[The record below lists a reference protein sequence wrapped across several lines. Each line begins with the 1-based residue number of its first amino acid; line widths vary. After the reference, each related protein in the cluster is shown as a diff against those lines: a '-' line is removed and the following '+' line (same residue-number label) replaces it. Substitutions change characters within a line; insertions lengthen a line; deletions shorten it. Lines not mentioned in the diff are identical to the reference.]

1 MKAYGSAPGK
11 IILTGEHFVVYDEP
25 ALVVAID
32 RRVTV
37 KVTKRKDKAL
47 RIVSDLGIAGVFEDD
62 VFRVEKGGTDSRSFL
77 EPVKIAAETVMDKV
91 QVKQGLDIFIQSSIP
106 VAAGLGSSSAT
117 AVATVASVGRILEAN
132 LSKKDISDFSLAAE
146 RVVHITPSG
155 IDSAIA
161 TYGGVI
167 LYERGEGIKRLH
179 NTPDLALVI
188 GNTGLTRNTGN
199 LIKHVRERRD
209 RLYKVIDPLIRLA
222 GNLTRNAVETLRKGD
237 LMKFGELMDVN
248 HGLLVAVGVSNE
260 VLDRL
265 VYTARRAGAL
275 GAKLT
280 GAGGGGSMVAL
291 CSREM
296 LEKVAKA
303 IDSVGGSPIIAEKV
317 EKGVQV
323 WTES

>member
-1 MKAYGSAPGK
+1 MKACGSAPGK

-37 KVTKRKDKAL
+37 KVAERKDKAL
-47 RIVSDLGIAGVFEDD
+47 RIVSDLGIGVFEDD
-62 VFRVEKGGTDSRSFL
+62 LYRVEKGGTDSRSFL

-132 LSKKDISDFSLAAE
+132 LSQKDIFDLSLVAE
-146 RVVHITPSG
+146 RFVHITPSG
-155 IDSAIA
+155 VDPAIA

-167 LYERGEGIKRLH
+167 LYERGEGITRFQD
-179 NTPDLALVI
+179 TPDLALVI

-199 LIKHVRERRD
+199 LIRHVRERRD
-209 RLYKVIDPLIRLA
+209 SLYKVIDPLIELA
-222 GNLTRNAVETLRKGD
+222 GNLTRNAVETLRNGD
-237 LMKFGELMDVN
+237 LVKFGELMDVN

-265 VYTARRAGAL
+265 VYATRIAGAL

-280 GAGGGGSMVAL
+280 GAGGGGCMVAL
-291 CSREM
+291 CRREM
-296 LEKVAKA
+296 LEKVAEA
-303 IDSVGGSPIIAEKV
+303 IHSVGGIPIIAEKV
-317 EKGVQV
+317 ETGVQV

>member
-1 MKAYGSAPGK
+1 MKACGSAPGK

-37 KVTKRKDKAL
+37 KVAERKDKAL

-62 VFRVEKGGTDSRSFL
+62 LFRVEKGGTDSRSFI

-132 LSKKDISDFSLAAE
+132 LSQKDISDLSLAAE
-146 RVVHITPSG
+146 RFVHITPSG
-155 IDSAIA
+155 VDPAIA

-167 LYERGEGIKRLH
+167 LYKRGEGITRFQD
-179 NTPDLALVI
+179 TPDLALVI
-188 GNTGLTRNTGN
+188 GNTCLTRNTGN
-199 LIKHVRERRD
+199 LIKHVRERRN
-209 RLYKVIDPLIRLA
+209 RLYKVIDPLIELA
-222 GNLTRNAVETLRKGD
+222 GNLTRNAVEALRNGD
-237 LMKFGELMDVN
+237 LVKFGELMDVN

-265 VYTARRAGAL
+265 VYASRIAGAL

-280 GAGGGGSMVAL
+280 GAGGGGCMVAL

-296 LEKVAKA
+296 LKKVAEA
-303 IDSVGGSPIIAEKV
+303 IHNVGGTPIIAEKV
-317 EKGVQV
+317 ETGVQV

>member
-1 MKAYGSAPGK
+1 MKACGSAPGK

-37 KVTKRKDKAL
+37 KVAERKDKAL

-62 VFRVEKGGTDSRSFL
+62 LYRVEKGGTDSRSFL

-106 VAAGLGSSSAT
+106 AAAGLGSSSAT
-117 AVATVASVGRILEAN
+117 AVATVASVGKILEAN
-132 LSKKDISDFSLAAE
+132 LSQKDISDLSLAAE
-146 RVVHITPSG
+146 RFVHITPSG
-155 IDSAIA
+155 VDTAIA

-167 LYERGEGIKRLH
+167 LYERGEGITRFQD
-179 NTPDLALVI
+179 TPDLALVI

-199 LIKHVRERRD
+199 LIKHVRERRN
-209 RLYKVIDPLIRLA
+209 RLYKVIDPLIELA
-222 GNLTRNAVETLRKGD
+222 GNLTRNAIETLRNGD
-237 LMKFGELMDVN
+237 LVKFGELMDVN
-248 HGLLVAVGVSNE
+248 HGLLVAIGVSNE

-265 VYTARRAGAL
+265 VYAARIAGAL

-280 GAGGGGSMVAL
+280 GAGGGGCMVAL
-291 CSREM
+291 CRREM
-296 LEKVAKA
+296 LEKVAEA
-303 IDSVGGSPIIAEKV
+303 IHSVGGIPIIAEKV
-317 EKGVQV
+317 ETGVQV